1 MIQRRWEA
9 RQNIVQFECDFL
21 LKKDAENSRNANFI
35 FSKFPKFNW
44 VGNCRMQKLH
54 YRISSTKPNELQ
66 FKCKFWNH
74 FPFFFERRGLITK
87 KEVQLQS
94 CETFS
99 ICFTFFFHHFMAKSN
114 TDPSSVIL
122 HCTSML
128 KIALP
133 VQQPR
138 QI

>member
-1 MIQRRWEA
+1 MQILYFPSS
-9 RQNIVQFECDFL
+9 QNLIGLEFADCRSYIIESVNFE
-21 LKKDAENSRNANFI
+21 I
-35 FSKFPKFNW
+35 
-44 VGNCRMQKLH
+44 
-54 YRISSTKPNELQ
+54 I
-66 FKCKFWNH
+66 

-99 ICFTFFFHHFMAKSN
+99 ICFTLFFHHFMATSN

-122 HCTSML
+122 HCRSML

-138 QI
+138 QIYQQDGNVR